1 MGNNQKQT
9 TNKQMINIRN
19 TSTLIAAN
27 ALNLQSSASASATK
41 TSISERDVEI
51 IRTGETL
58 TENFHNKFRLTEG
71 DGDEKDIQSFDF
83 TLQDD
88 GNLVLYRNDDGG
100 RKAIWASDTNG
111 EGDNLK
117 LWLQEDG
124 SLSLRDAD
132 TNDLKWSSYSG
143 DRGIGPYDFAMPDPG
158 FPMVVDSR
166 NRIVWA
172 AD

>member
-1 MGNNQKQT
+1 
-9 TNKQMINIRN
+9 
-19 TSTLIAAN
+19 L
-27 ALNLQSSASASATK
+27 LL
-41 TSISERDVEI
+41 
-51 IRTGETL
+51 RTGETEDV
-58 TENFHNKFRLTEG
+58 TFQKKFRLTEG
-71 DGDEKDIQSFDF
+71 DDPEKDIQSFDF

-124 SLSLRDAD
+124 SLSLRDAT

-143 DRGIGPYDFAMPDPG
+143 DRGIGPYEFIMPDPG